1 MHGRSIGS
9 IRHQLATL
17 VTLALVLATLVVVST
32 AAHTAGASSPAPSG
46 PSVTDYG
53 NGRLMAADPAGGYW
67 LSDSAGDVVSYGGA
81 RYLGSVSGPLNQ
93 PVVSLAATPNGKGY
107 WLVAADGGIFS
118 YGNARFFGSTGSLHL
133 NEPIVGMASTPD
145 GAGYWLV
152 ASDGGIFSYGDAQF
166 YGSTGSLHL
175 NEPIVG
181 MASTADGA
189 GYWLVASDGGIFS
202 YGDARF
208 YGSTG
213 SIHLNQPIVAMEPT
227 PDGNGYWLVASD
239 GGLFNFGDAPF
250 YGSLGGGGAEV
261 DGMVVTPGIAGYDLV
276 TAAGKAES
284 FGPSSQSSKGT
295 PGTAPTTTTTTTP
308 SGTLTVP
315 ASIADDCST
324 DVTSALNSWI
334 AHLPSDAVV
343 EFPAN
348 ACYSVSNTSTT
359 LILNAV
365 HGLTIYGNGATLRQS
380 VYEGGQCG
388 NTAVRPVQVQPIL
401 KLTSDTNITV
411 NDLTI
416 DGPGN
421 CGGAANEGDYGI
433 ELGQATPGNTDI
445 TFNGVTV
452 EHTDGDGVGVL
463 PQLGTCCGINT
474 NVTFENGAFSYI
486 GYHTFT
492 PEGVI
497 GLTIANNRFTHTSNF
512 MDLEVDNGGQ
522 GNGAGTPVGD
532 GQWNITVENNTFS
545 DGSGLSVSS
554 IQGSCIPQKNI
565 LFEGN
570 VLDATSSGIDIVL
583 GGSGASWCGQDTGL
597 TIEDN
602 HSLGVAHSPCGGS
615 IAAGPACSMIEVGD
629 YRDVTIAGNYFTA
642 DDGAP
647 QYHYYPNTIFVPC
660 ITFNGV
666 STALVENNT
675 CNNAFDVWDATHAQ
689 FPSDDYPNTAITAC
703 GNTYWLT
710 TPADGAAADPRNDG
724 SCTGDANAG
733 ADANSS
739 LTASGGTRNPVQ
751 LVASPLS
758 PTKAASLAPAQTTRG
773 TEPDDNADVDLALD
787 QPNAHARLSGDVQ
800 SATLAVVLVLFA
812 CMTCATAIGVR
823 KRRRRRHA
831 AAAPS
836 IEKLLRGVS

>member
-93 PVVSLAATPNGKGY
+93 PVVSMAATPNGKGY

-497 GLTIANNRFTHTSNF
+497 GLTIANNRFIHTSNF

-522 GNGAGTPVGD
+522 GNGAGTPTRGRPVEHHGREQHVQRRQRSVGVEHPGQLHPTKEHSVRGQRPRCHLVGD
-532 GQWNITVENNTFS
+532 RHRPRRKRSLLVRPGHRADHRGQPLVGGRAQPLRRFDRRGTRVF
-545 DGSGLSVSS
+545 DDRGRGLPRRDDRGQLLHGRRRSPPVPLL
-554 IQGSCIPQKNI
+554 PQHH
-565 LFEGN
+565 LRTLHHVQRGVDRPGGEQHLQQRLRRVGRHARA
-570 VLDATSSGIDIVL
+570 VPLGRLPQYGDHRLRQHLLADHAHGRSR
-583 GGSGASWCGQDTGL
+583 GGS
-597 TIEDN
+597 E
-602 HSLGVAHSPCGGS
+602 
-615 IAAGPACSMIEVGD
+615 E
-629 YRDVTIAGNYFTA
+629 
-642 DDGAP
+642 
-647 QYHYYPNTIFVPC
+647 
-660 ITFNGV
+660 
-666 STALVENNT
+666 
-675 CNNAFDVWDATHAQ
+675 
-689 FPSDDYPNTAITAC
+689 
-703 GNTYWLT
+703 
-710 TPADGAAADPRNDG
+710 
-724 SCTGDANAG
+724 
-733 ADANSS
+733 
-739 LTASGGTRNPVQ
+739 
-751 LVASPLS
+751 
-758 PTKAASLAPAQTTRG
+758 
-773 TEPDDNADVDLALD
+773 
-787 QPNAHARLSGDVQ
+787 
-800 SATLAVVLVLFA
+800 
-812 CMTCATAIGVR
+812 
-823 KRRRRRHA
+823 RRELHW
-831 AAAPS
+831 
-836 IEKLLRGVS
+836 